1 MENKTSDH
9 KSNEDTS
16 TKSTSI
22 FKKNGNEIT
31 FKTPDPL
38 TMIVA
43 VLVVIAGIQVFQ
55 TQQLLSAISNGTT
68 QTTTQ
73 SGSSALPSQV
83 GGCG

>member
-9 KSNEDTS
+9 TTSEDIS
-16 TKSTSI
+16 KKSTPI

-38 TMIVA
+38 MMIIA

-55 TQQLLSAISNGTT
+55 TQQLLSAISNGAT
-68 QTTTQ
+68 QTTSQ
-73 SGSSALPSQV
+73 GNSSALPSQV

>member
-1 MENKTSDH
+1 MENKTSNH
-9 KSNEDTS
+9 KSNENVS
-16 TKSTSI
+16 TKATSI

-43 VLVVIAGIQVFQ
+43 VLIVIAGIQVFQ
-55 TQQLLSAISNGTT
+55 TQQLLSAISNGAT
-68 QTTTQ
+68 QTATQ
-73 SGSSALPSQV
+73 GSSSVLQSQV